1 MISPKSDHFWMPLDR
16 KDLVTLNVLCNF
28 APEMKL
34 ATVQCHDIYGVS
46 CYGQHVVE
54 MIIMNTNINK
64 KFCLCLQK
72 KD

>member
-46 CYGQHVVE
+46 CYGQHVV
-54 MIIMNTNINK
+54 
-64 KFCLCLQK
+64 
-72 KD
+72 

>member
-28 APEMKL
+28 APEMKQ

-46 CYGQHVVE
+46 CYGLHVVE

-64 KFCLCLQK
+64 NFCLCLQK

>member
-34 ATVQCHDIYGVS
+34 TTVLSHDIYGVS
-46 CYGQHVVE
+46 CYGQHVV
-54 MIIMNTNINK
+54 
-64 KFCLCLQK
+64 
-72 KD
+72 